1 MSDSVQPHRRQPTRL
16 PHLQSRTLE
25 WVAIS
30 FSNVWKWKVKVKSL
44 SRVWPLVTPWTAAYK
59 APPSMGFS
67 RQEYWSGLP
76 LPSPPLCLIIPFPV
90 LYLMLQSLPTCWFPP
105 APRDIPAVMLPLS
118 PNSWLLLICR
128 GSPGPE
134 PWENSP
140 HTLVPTLC
148 VPSWLCAHPWVLQVS
163 AQISYHCPH
172 YIVRW
177 LSDDP
182 STHHGRFRSPSGAAA
197 ESEGFWHVADVQW
210 RYTEWRKDM
219 TETFFT
225 FGLLLV
231 KWVFMHKTPGN
242 FCLCIDMYVHISWI
256 IYFLV
261 VCSAHWLPQT
271 MGQTFF

>member
-1 MSDSVQPHRRQPTRL
+1 MEKLPIANSGNGRLSGMSGCLL
-16 PHLQSRTLE
+16 PYASHHP
-25 WVAIS
+25 IS
-30 FSNVWKWKVKVKSL
+30 S
-44 SRVWPLVTPWTAAYK
+44 
-59 APPSMGFS
+59 
-67 RQEYWSGLP
+67 P
-76 LPSPPLCLIIPFPV
+76 LPNAPVTSCLLV
-90 LYLMLQSLPTCWFPP
+90 PP
-105 APRDIPAVMLPLS
+105 APLDIPAVMLPLS

-140 HTLVPTLC
+140 HTLVPTVC
-148 VPSWLCAHPWVLQVS
+148 VPSWLCVCPWILQVS
-163 AQISYHCPH
+163 AQISYPCPH

-182 STHHGRFRSPSGAAA
+182 STHHGRFRSPSGTTA

-242 FCLCIDMYVHISWI
+242 FCLCFGMYVHISWI

-261 VCSAHWLPQT
+261 VCSVHWLPQT